1 MRISDWSSD
10 VCSSDLTASHDP
22 GISAA
27 DDEELLGH
35 ELEYGHL
42 AEAVRQLSCSTSRHA
57 GDDEALLAPATIR
70 RAAEARHRDVPVAL
84 EQATELLVGRSV
96 LVERTGRRTR
106 VPRRQDMDRCRLDGQ
121 LDAVGSGGE
130 SEEGR
135 GGKE

>member
-70 RAAEARHRDVPVAL
+70 RAAEARHRDRSEERRVGKECVSP
-84 EQATELLVGRSV
+84 GRS
-96 LVERTGRRTR
+96 
-106 VPRRQDMDRCRLDGQ
+106 
-121 LDAVGSGGE
+121 
-130 SEEGR
+130 R
-135 GGKE
+135 GWPSH

>member
-27 DDEELLGH
+27 DDEELLGR

-70 RAAEARHRDVPVAL
+70 RAVEARHRDVPVAL

-106 VPRRQDMDRCRLDGQ
+106 VPDRKSTRLN
-121 LDAVGSGGE
+121 S
-130 SEEGR
+130 SH
-135 GGKE
+135 